1 MYLGITLSSMIILK
15 SFFYLF
21 AIQEGDRWLS
31 WKEVQD
37 FAIKYNL
44 LLPPILY
51 MGKGLSMS
59 DVKKL
64 MDINAELK
72 SGLATA
78 TKPEG
83 FVIRMIDSF
92 QCKDFVNCVA
102 KYVRKTM
109 FKLMKHGRGHGKK
122 QS

>member
-1 MYLGITLSSMIILK
+1 
-15 SFFYLF
+15 
-21 AIQEGDRWLS
+21 
-31 WKEVQD
+31 
-37 FAIKYNL
+37 
-44 LLPPILY
+44 
-51 MGKGLSMS
+51 MS

-64 MDINAELK
+64 MDINAELE

-102 KYVRKTM
+102 KYVRKNHVQTNETWKRTWKKA
-109 FKLMKHGRGHGKK
+109 KLNL
-122 QS
+122 